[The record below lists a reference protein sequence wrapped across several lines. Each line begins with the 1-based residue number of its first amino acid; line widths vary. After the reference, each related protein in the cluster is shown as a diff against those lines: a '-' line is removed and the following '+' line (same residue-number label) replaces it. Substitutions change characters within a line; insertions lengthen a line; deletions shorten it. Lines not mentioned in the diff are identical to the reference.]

1 MEEKHG
7 FFVVSLDLELFW
19 GMFDKTTLE
28 EYGERI
34 KGERT
39 AIPRTLGLFTKY
51 GIHATWAGVGM
62 LMART
67 KAELMALLPPQE
79 LRPQYTD
86 MRASSY
92 EHIKNTRIG
101 NDENSDPYHFGSS
114 FVRMIQETP
123 HQEFGNHTFSH
134 YYCIDG
140 YTNDTP
146 VFVRDMETFEK
157 IAATYGIRATSIV
170 FPRNQAS
177 HEALYTCRERGIT
190 AYRGNEE
197 HVLYA
202 PRKESAQSLLIRGT
216 RLLDHYCNLS
226 GHHTYPLPHP
236 DVYGLFNV
244 PSSRFF
250 RPFLRPLRFFEWL
263 RLRRIKK
270 SMTHAAKH
278 GEIFHLWWHPHNMG
292 IDQTENFKNLE
303 EILRHFRVLQK
314 RYRMES
320 AHMHD
325 IATRASGRTV

>member
-7 FFVVSLDLELFW
+7 FFVVSIDLELFW
-19 GMFDKTTLE
+19 GMFDKTTLDK
-28 EYGERI
+28 YGERI
-34 KGERT
+34 KGECT
-39 AIPRTLGLFTKY
+39 AIPRTLALFTKY

-67 KAELMALLPPQE
+67 KKELYTLLPPQE
-79 LRPQYTD
+79 LRPQYTN
-86 MRASSY
+86 MSASSY
-92 EHIKNTRIG
+92 EHIETTHIG
-101 NDENSDPYHFGSS
+101 EDEAVDPYHFGPS
-114 FVRMIQETP
+114 FVTMITETP

-140 YTNDTP
+140 YANDASI
-146 VFVRDMETFEK
+146 FARDMEAFET
-157 IAATYGIRATSIV
+157 IASTYGIRATSIV

-177 HEALYTCRERGIT
+177 HEALYTCKERGIK

-216 RLLDHYCNLS
+216 RLLDHYINLS

-236 DVYGLFNV
+236 DVYGLYNI

-250 RPFLRPLRFFEWL
+250 RPFMRSLRFFEWL
-263 RLRRIKK
+263 RLCRIKK
-270 SMTHAAKH
+270 SMTHAAKQ

-292 IDQTENFKNLE
+292 IDQEENFKNLE
-303 EILRHFRVLQK
+303 EILRHFASLKK

-320 AHMHD
+320 ANMVEITTH
-325 IATRASGRTV
+325 ASGRIV